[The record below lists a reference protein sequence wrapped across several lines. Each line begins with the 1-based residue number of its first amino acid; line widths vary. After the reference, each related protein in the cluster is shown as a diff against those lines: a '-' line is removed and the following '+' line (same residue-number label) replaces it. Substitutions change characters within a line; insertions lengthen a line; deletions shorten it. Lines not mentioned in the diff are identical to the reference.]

1 MKTPIVILDTNII
14 ISAYFKKKSN
24 SAKILNLASQGK
36 IKTFWNNKMRNELN
50 IILRN
55 IHARKSFYKYIDKI
69 YNNENKVLRTPKIN
83 IIKEDPS
90 DNIFLGLAKAKKA
103 DFVISSDQHLLK
115 FKKFEK
121 TKIIKPSKFINCY

>member
-24 SAKILNLASQGK
+24 SAKILNLAFQGK